1 MKLADA
7 RKLAIRDRISIRFP
21 LPGGRECV
29 VDTHGVARVPG
40 LSGPPDFN
48 LEQEFESATRF
59 TLDPATPNARPR
71 ELTRQALEQLVS
83 TSPTSPTTDDH
94 DE

>member
-21 LPGGRECV
+21 LTGGQECV
-29 VDTHGVARVPG
+29 VDMHGVARVPG
-40 LSGPPDFN
+40 LSAPPQFN
-48 LEQEFESATRF
+48 LEDEFAAASTF
-59 TLDPATPNARPR
+59 TLDAGTPAARPR
-71 ELTRQALEQLVS
+71 VVDREGLEKLVAA
-83 TSPTSPTTDDH
+83 TAVHADADH